1 MIGTT
6 VGHYRVLERIGGGGM
21 GVVYRAEDVRLGRQ
35 VALKFLPQELAAN
48 TEALE
53 RFRREARV
61 ASSLNH
67 PHICTIHDV
76 GEHEGQH
83 FIVMELLDGQTLKEE
98 IAAGP
103 LPFERVLDLGLEIAD
118 ALDAA
123 HAREIVHRDIKPA
136 NIFVTRRGDAK
147 VLDFGLA
154 KLAVSKHLSDHTVA
168 APDAS
173 TRGVDDR
180 VTTLGTTLG
189 TVSYM
194 SPEQARG
201 GDIDARTDLFS
212 FGVVLY
218 EMATGTLPFPGT
230 NPVAVFE
237 ALLTRN
243 PSPPSSVRPNLPAEF
258 DHLIAKALEKDR
270 DVRYQTVADLRSDL
284 KRLKRSSEAVAV
296 APAPSQPAA
305 AAKPMRRLGWRAV
318 AAGVALAGAAVAG
331 VFVYSS
337 NRTRAFAERD
347 TVVLAD
353 FTNGTGEQVFDDTL
367 KEALEVQ
374 LRQSP
379 YLSVLPEQRLQ
390 GTLRLMGRKPDERIT
405 PAIARDICERT
416 ASTAMIAGSI
426 SQLGQ
431 TYVISLDASS
441 CKSGETIEKQQLQ
454 ASSKDEVLKALGS
467 AAQKLRRGLGE
478 SLASIDRY
486 DARIQEAT
494 TPSLEALKAYSQ
506 GLATRRRQGDQAS
519 LPFFRKAI
527 ELDPDFALAHAR
539 LGTVYGNM
547 GERTKSREHT
557 TKAYA
562 LKDRVS
568 EPERLYITA
577 RYYQTVEDALQKS
590 IDTYVI
596 WTQTYPKDFV
606 PHSNVAGMYSNRG
619 EYDKAAEEYRNAISL
634 APDEPLPYGNLA
646 GVYLSQ
652 NKADEAKRTLDEA
665 IARGIDSLGFRST
678 LYTLAF
684 LRHDDADMARQAD
697 AAKRF
702 PDGWRMLTTRLG
714 IALYQGKLAEAKDLA
729 AQFAVDAE
737 SKLGLKGSAAGVW
750 SQLAIAAGAA
760 GDVASAR
767 AAVRTS
773 TELDRDFGN
782 LITNAFASASCG
794 DTATARKLLDEA
806 AAQPEAKI
814 TDAQR
819 VVKLVDA
826 LIRRRL
832 GDAHATDGLDWPTDE
847 NDNSIHFTRALI
859 DLKDGRAEPAAE
871 RFKKLIDRQPLST
884 VMIKPVSMLYY
895 ARALAQQGKKD
906 DSRKAYEQF
915 LDAWKNADPTLPLLV
930 EAKKEY
936 AGL

>member
-1 MIGTT
+1 
-6 VGHYRVLERIGGGGM
+6 
-21 GVVYRAEDVRLGRQ
+21 
-35 VALKFLPQELAAN
+35 
-48 TEALE
+48 
-53 RFRREARV
+53 
-61 ASSLNH
+61 
-67 PHICTIHDV
+67 
-76 GEHEGQH
+76 
-83 FIVMELLDGQTLKEE
+83 
-98 IAAGP
+98 
-103 LPFERVLDLGLEIAD
+103 
-118 ALDAA
+118 
-123 HAREIVHRDIKPA
+123 
-136 NIFVTRRGDAK
+136 
-147 VLDFGLA
+147 
-154 KLAVSKHLSDHTVA
+154 
-168 APDAS
+168 
-173 TRGVDDR
+173 
-180 VTTLGTTLG
+180 
-189 TVSYM
+189 
-194 SPEQARG
+194 
-201 GDIDARTDLFS
+201 
-212 FGVVLY
+212 
-218 EMATGTLPFPGT
+218 
-230 NPVAVFE
+230 
-237 ALLTRN
+237 
-243 PSPPSSVRPNLPAEF
+243 
-258 DHLIAKALEKDR
+258 
-270 DVRYQTVADLRSDL
+270 
-284 KRLKRSSEAVAV
+284 
-296 APAPSQPAA
+296 
-305 AAKPMRRLGWRAV
+305 
-318 AAGVALAGAAVAG
+318 
-331 VFVYSS
+331 
-337 NRTRAFAERD
+337 
-347 TVVLAD
+347 
-353 FTNGTGEQVFDDTL
+353 
-367 KEALEVQ
+367 VQ

-454 ASSKDEVLKALGS
+454 ASSKDEVLKTLGS

-646 GVYLSQ
+646 GVYMSQ

-729 AQFAVDAE
+729 AQFAVEAE

-773 TELDRDFGN
+773 TALDRDFGN

-906 DSRKAYEQF
+906 DSRKAYDQF
-915 LDAWKNADPTLPLLV
+915 LDAWKNADPTLPLLI